1 MKIAP
6 VLLAFI
12 CSLLSACSST
22 KNSTSP
28 KNAGRSYSKLFII
41 GNTADIEARV
51 RLEKELAA
59 AAGSKGYTAV
69 KSIDVMPPSI
79 REPKPPPKDE
89 FVSQAK
95 AAGCDAMFIIYYI
108 REKDAVNYIPGAK
121 FDGTDPWITGL
132 VSAAMGYKGTVDG
145 TSYKKSTSTPGRYK
159 IERGFYIFSGLFDA
173 SSEEILYSEKSEMFD
188 AADLASFSKDYMT
201 GLVKHLEIKK
211 IIMK

>member
-41 GNTADIEARV
+41 GNTADIETRV